1 MKARIADYLYINS
14 TRGRVTLDVEGDFRS
29 LYDKLKDADVEVKI
43 EKYSPPRTKDANSY
57 AWVLIHKIA
66 EKTRREP
73 VVIYREF
80 IRNFSCKTK
89 VTCVLVEDV
98 ESEINDFISGH
109 LGRMVDVGESKVPGC
124 VVLHKKYGSSSFTRE
139 QMSGFIDII
148 CDTCRE
154 LEIETK
160 SQEEINSLVGS
171 WK

>member
-1 MKARIADYLYINS
+1 MKAKIASFLPINQR
-14 TRGRVTLDVEGDFRS
+14 RGVLTLDLEGDFRN
-29 LYDKLKDADVEVKI
+29 LYDKLKDCDVEVKI
-43 EKYSPPRTKDANSY
+43 EKYSPPKSRDANAY

-89 VTCVLVEDV
+89 VTCVLAEDA

-124 VVLHKKYGSSSFTRE
+124 AVLHKKYGSSSFTRE

-160 SQEEINSLVGS
+160 SEEEINSLVGS

>member
-1 MKARIADYLYINS
+1 MKAKIASFLPINQR
-14 TRGRVTLDVEGDFRS
+14 RGVLTLDLEGDFRN
-29 LYDKLKDADVEVKI
+29 LYDKLKDCDVEVKI
-43 EKYSPPRTKDANSY
+43 EKYSPPKSRDANAY
-57 AWVLIHKIA
+57 AWVLIHKIS

-73 VVIYREF
+73 IVVYREF
-80 IRNFSCKTK
+80 IRDFSCKTQ
-89 VTCVLVEDV
+89 VTCVLAEDA

-109 LGRMVDVGESKVPGC
+109 LGRMVDVGESKIPGC

-160 SQEEINSLVGS
+160 SEEEIESLVGS

>member
-1 MKARIADYLYINS
+1 MKARINDYLYINS
-14 TRGRVTLDVEGDFRS
+14 KRGRLTLDLEGDFRN
-29 LYDKLKDADVEVKI
+29 LYDKLKDCDVEVKI
-43 EKYSPPRTKDANSY
+43 EKFSPPRTKDANSY

-160 SQEEINSLVGS
+160 SEEEINSLVGS

>member
-73 VVIYREF
+73 IVVYREF
-80 IRNFSCKTK
+80 IRNFSCKTQ
-89 VTCVLVEDV
+89 VTCVMAEDA
-98 ESEINDFISGH
+98 EDEIRDFVSGH
-109 LGRMVDVGESKVPGC
+109 LGRMVDIGESKIQGC
-124 VVLHKKYGSSSFTRE
+124 VVLHKKYGSSSFNRE

-154 LEIETK
+154 LEIETRPK
-160 SQEEINSLVGS
+160 EEIESLVRS

>member
-1 MKARIADYLYINS
+1 MKARIASFLPINPR
-14 TRGRVTLDVEGDFRS
+14 RGVLTLDLEGDFRS
-29 LYDKLKDADVEVKI
+29 LYDKLKDIDVEVKI

-73 VVIYREF
+73 IVVYREF
-80 IRNFSCKTK
+80 IRNFSCKTQ
-89 VTCVLVEDV
+89 VTCVLADDA

-109 LGRMVDVGESKVPGC
+109 LGRMVDVGESKIPGC

-139 QMSGFIDII
+139 QMSAFIDII
-148 CDTCRE
+148 CDACRE
-154 LEIETK
+154 LEIETR
-160 SQEEINSLVGS
+160 SQEEIDSLVGS

>member
-1 MKARIADYLYINS
+1 MKAKIASFLPINQR
-14 TRGRVTLDVEGDFRS
+14 RGVLTLDLEGDFRN
-29 LYDKLKDADVEVKI
+29 LYDKLKDCDVEVKI
-43 EKYSPPRTKDANSY
+43 EKYSPPKSRDANAY

-148 CDTCRE
+148 CDACRE

-160 SQEEINSLVGS
+160 SEEEINSLLGS

>member
-1 MKARIADYLYINS
+1 MKSKIVDFLYIS
-14 TRGRVTLDVEGDFRS
+14 PTRGRLTLDLYGDFRS
-29 LYDKLKDADVEVKI
+29 QYDKLKDAEI
-43 EKYSPPRTKDANSY
+43 EINIKKFSEKRSLDANAY
-57 AWVLIHKIA
+57 AWVLIHKIS

-73 VVIYREF
+73 IVVYREF
-80 IRNFSCKTK
+80 IRDFSCKTQ
-89 VTCVLVEDV
+89 VTCVLAEDA

-109 LGRMVDVGESKVPGC
+109 LGRMVDVGESKIPGC

-160 SQEEINSLVGS
+160 SEEEIESLVGS

>member
-1 MKARIADYLYINS
+1 MKAKIASFLPINQR
-14 TRGRVTLDVEGDFRS
+14 RGVLTLDLEGDFRN
-29 LYDKLKDADVEVKI
+29 LYDKLKDCDVEVKI
-43 EKYSPPRTKDANSY
+43 EKYSPPKSRDANAY

-148 CDTCRE
+148 CDACRE

-160 SQEEINSLVGS
+160 SEEEINSLVGS

>member
-14 TRGRVTLDVEGDFRS
+14 TRGRVTLDVEGDFRN

-73 VVIYREF
+73 IVVYREF
-80 IRNFSCKTK
+80 IRNFSCKTQ
-89 VTCVLVEDV
+89 VTCVMAEDA
-98 ESEINDFISGH
+98 EDEIRDFVSGH
-109 LGRMVDVGESKVPGC
+109 LGRMVDVGESKIPGC
-124 VVLHKKYGSSSFTRE
+124 VVLHKKYGSSSFNRE
-139 QMSGFIDII
+139 QMSAFIDII
-148 CDTCRE
+148 CDACRE

-160 SQEEINSLVGS
+160 SKEEIDSLVGS

>member
-1 MKARIADYLYINS
+1 MKAKIASFLPINQR
-14 TRGRVTLDVEGDFRS
+14 RGVLTLDLEGDFRN
-29 LYDKLKDADVEVKI
+29 LYDKLQDCDVEVKI
-43 EKYSPPRTKDANSY
+43 EKYSPPKSRDANAY

-160 SQEEINSLVGS
+160 SEEEINSLVES